1 MAASQR
7 VIAYHAARHKVRAY
21 ELLGSGPIA
30 ELAIVP
36 AAHCLGASNS
46 LPALMITNEL
56 DALC

>member
-7 VIAYHAARHKVRAY
+7 VIAYHAARHKVRSY

-30 ELAIVP
+30 ELTNVP
-36 AAHCLGASNS
+36 GSHCLGASNS
-46 LPALMITNEL
+46 LPTLVIRNEL